1 MVVRAEKVLEVL
13 NSVLM
18 RRVAAGPSGRRLCT
32 WVEWKPRS
40 CTDRL
45 RSRERGVADV
55 DAQEMNAV
63 GAAGESADRETRRV
77 DCLLCDANKEV
88 GSVCRMADL
97 LQVLLRIIYCNSSNG
112 RREQEADVEYLRV
125 SNSGVMWAFSRRV
138 YRNLDNSLSHLFGC
152 AGR

>member
-18 RRVAAGPSGRRLCT
+18 RRVAAGPSGRRAKLCT

-55 DAQEMNAV
+55 DVQEMNAV
-63 GAAGESADRETRRV
+63 GAARENADRADRETRRV

-97 LQVLLRIIYCNSSNG
+97 LQVLLRIIYSNSSIG
-112 RREQEADVEYLRV
+112 RPSWKVR
-125 SNSGVMWAFSRRV
+125 
-138 YRNLDNSLSHLFGC
+138 C
-152 AGR
+152 